1 MSNWKQGYIPPQ
13 TKEPYQQQRAVP
25 QPQRYTAPRIPRET
39 AVGKKRSVFLLIS
52 FVLGALFLIILV
64 PGVFNQTDKV
74 VSQTANTLEDVGFQL
89 GTVIGAAL
97 MIPQMIATGIAVTLN
112 VVGWVFGGRG
122 FSLAGAILYC
132 VAALL
137 MIVNAPFLLP
147 SIVLSFIGYAKLKK
161 QHLKGAGGYE

>member
-13 TKEPYQQQRAVP
+13 IKEPYQQQRAVP
-25 QPQRYTAPRIPRET
+25 QSHRYTAPRIPRET
-39 AVGKKRSVFLLIS
+39 AEGKKRSIFLLIS

-97 MIPQMIATGIAVTLN
+97 MIPQMITAGIALIMN
-112 VVGWVFGGRG
+112 GVGWGIRSRG

-132 VAALL
+132 VAAVL
-137 MIVNAPFLLP
+137 MIFNAPFLLP
-147 SIVLSFIGYAKLKK
+147 SIVLSFIGFAKTEKK
-161 QHLKGAGGYE
+161 

>member
-25 QPQRYTAPRIPRET
+25 QPQRYTASRIQRET

-97 MIPQMIATGIAVTLN
+97 MIPQMITAGIALIMN
-112 VVGWVFGGRG
+112 GVGWGIRSRG

-132 VAALL
+132 VAAVL
-137 MIVNAPFLLP
+137 MIFNAPFLLP
-147 SIVLSFIGYAKLKK
+147 SIVLSFIGFAKTEKK
-161 QHLKGAGGYE
+161 

>member
-13 TKEPYQQQRAVP
+13 TKEPYQQQRVVP
-25 QPQRYTAPRIPRET
+25 QPHRYTASRIQRET

-97 MIPQMIATGIAVTLN
+97 MIPQMITAGIALIMN
-112 VVGWVFGGRG
+112 GVGWGIRSRG

-132 VAALL
+132 VAAVL
-137 MIVNAPFLLP
+137 MIFNAPFLLP
-147 SIVLSFIGYAKLKK
+147 SIVLSFIGFAKTEKK
-161 QHLKGAGGYE
+161 